1 MNKYNQIKTIR
12 YMGNKNRLLDFIIPE
27 IRKIAKRSD
36 IICDLMSGTG
46 AIAYALKDK
55 YTVYTNDIQYYSYI
69 IDKAIIEN
77 NKITVDKNIAILDL
91 QEHFFKNQSKK
102 IYHFFEDNFTDT
114 YFSGPQCCEIDSIR
128 YAIDQIKD
136 EYKKD
141 LYLTA
146 LMYAMSKCESTSGH
160 FAQYLPKDHK
170 RLVELRTKSIW
181 EEMLV
186 KCDDFSS
193 LVMSKFENKAF
204 NMDYKDLFQKEEFK
218 KVSCVYIDTPY
229 TGEQYSRFYHVLE
242 TVTKYDNPKLEFKAK
257 YRTDRFMSNFSLRS
271 TVKQEFKEMLSFL
284 SKENKKVVLS
294 YSTKGLIS
302 IDELEFIFSKTFK
315 HYKLIEKDY
324 QHSTQGKGTIKIN
337 EVLFVAYN

>member
-1 MNKYNQIKTIR
+1 MNNYNQIKTIR
-12 YMGNKNRLLDFIIPE
+12 YMGNKNKLLDFIIPE
-27 IRKIAKRSD
+27 IEKITKRGD

-69 IDKAIIEN
+69 ITKAIIEN
-77 NKITVDKNIAILDL
+77 NKVKINKKDAIQDLEDNYKKNLKDKKYN
-91 QEHFFKNQSKK
+91 
-102 IYHFFEDNFTDT
+102 FFENNFTDT

-128 YAIDQIKD
+128 YAIDQIRD

-146 LMYAMSKCESTSGH
+146 LMFSMSRCESTSGH
-160 FAQYLPKDHK
+160 FAQFLPKDHK
-170 RLVELRTKSIW
+170 RLVELRKKSVW
-181 EEMLV
+181 DEMLN
-186 KCDDFSS
+186 KCDDFDK
-193 LVMSKFENKAF
+193 LILTNYKNKSF
-204 NMDYKDLFQKEEFK
+204 NMDYKELFKLEDFK

-242 TVTKYDNPKLEFKAK
+242 TVTKYDNPKLEYKAK

-271 TVKQEFKEMLSFL
+271 MVKNEFKEMLTCL
-284 SKENKKVVLS
+284 SNENKKVVLS
-294 YSTKGLIS
+294 YSTKGLVPV
-302 IDELEFIFSKTFK
+302 DELEFIISKIFK

-324 QHSTQGKGTIKIN
+324 KHSMQGKGTISIS

>member
-1 MNKYNQIKTIR
+1 
-12 YMGNKNRLLDFIIPE
+12 MGNKNKLLDFIIPE
-27 IRKIAKRSD
+27 IEKITKRGD

-69 IDKAIIEN
+69 ITKAIIEN
-77 NKITVDKNIAILDL
+77 NKVKINKKDAIQDLEDNYKKNLKDKKYN
-91 QEHFFKNQSKK
+91 
-102 IYHFFEDNFTDT
+102 FFENNFTDT

-128 YAIDQIKD
+128 YAIDQIRD

-146 LMYAMSKCESTSGH
+146 LMFSMSRCESTSGH
-160 FAQYLPKDHK
+160 FAQFLPKDHK
-170 RLVELRTKSIW
+170 RLVELRKKSVW
-181 EEMLV
+181 DEMLN
-186 KCDDFSS
+186 KCDDFDK
-193 LVMSKFENKAF
+193 LILTNYKNKSF
-204 NMDYKDLFQKEEFK
+204 NMDYKELFKLEDFK

-242 TVTKYDNPKLEFKAK
+242 TVTKYDNPKLEYKAK

-271 TVKQEFKEMLSFL
+271 MVKNEFKEMLTCL
-284 SKENKKVVLS
+284 SNENKKVVLS
-294 YSTKGLIS
+294 YSTKGLVPV
-302 IDELEFIFSKTFK
+302 DELEFIISKIFK

-324 QHSTQGKGTIKIN
+324 KHSMQGKGTISIS

>member
-1 MNKYNQIKTIR
+1 
-12 YMGNKNRLLDFIIPE
+12 MGNKNKLLDFIIPE
-27 IRKIAKRSD
+27 IEKITKRGD

-69 IDKAIIEN
+69 ITKAIIEN
-77 NKITVDKNIAILDL
+77 NEVKINKKDAIQDLEDNYKKNLKDKKYN
-91 QEHFFKNQSKK
+91 
-102 IYHFFEDNFTDT
+102 FFENNFTDT

-128 YAIDQIKD
+128 YAIDQIRD

-146 LMYAMSKCESTSGH
+146 LMFSMSRCESTSGH
-160 FAQYLPKDHK
+160 FAQFLPKDHR
-170 RLVELRTKSIW
+170 RLVELRKKSVW
-181 EEMLV
+181 DEMLN
-186 KCDDFSS
+186 KCDDFDK
-193 LVMSKFENKAF
+193 LILTNYKNKSF
-204 NMDYKDLFQKEEFK
+204 NMDYKELFKLEDFK

-242 TVTKYDNPKLEFKAK
+242 TVTKYDNPKLEYKAK

-271 TVKQEFKEMLSFL
+271 MVKNEFKEMLTCL
-284 SKENKKVVLS
+284 SNENKKVVLS
-294 YSTKGLIS
+294 YSTKGLVPV
-302 IDELEFIFSKTFK
+302 DELEFIISKIFK

-324 QHSTQGKGTIKIN
+324 KHSMQGKGTISIS

>member
-1 MNKYNQIKTIR
+1 MNNYNQIKTIR
-12 YMGNKNRLLDFIIPE
+12 YMGNKNKLLDFIIPE
-27 IRKIAKRSD
+27 IEKITKRGD

-69 IDKAIIEN
+69 ITKAIIEN
-77 NKITVDKNIAILDL
+77 NEVKINKKDAIQDLEDNYKKNLKDKKYN
-91 QEHFFKNQSKK
+91 
-102 IYHFFEDNFTDT
+102 FFENNFTDT

-128 YAIDQIKD
+128 YAIDQIRD

-146 LMYAMSKCESTSGH
+146 LMFSMSRCESTSGH
-160 FAQYLPKDHK
+160 FAQFLPKDHK
-170 RLVELRTKSIW
+170 RLVELRKKSVW
-181 EEMLV
+181 DEMLN
-186 KCDDFSS
+186 KCDDFDK
-193 LVMSKFENKAF
+193 LILTNYKNKSF
-204 NMDYKDLFQKEEFK
+204 NMDYKELFKLEDFK

-242 TVTKYDNPKLEFKAK
+242 TVTKYDNPKLEYKAK

-271 TVKQEFKEMLSFL
+271 MVKNEFKEMLTCL
-284 SKENKKVVLS
+284 SNENKKVVLS
-294 YSTKGLIS
+294 YSTKGLVPV
-302 IDELEFIFSKTFK
+302 DELEFIISKIFK

-324 QHSTQGKGTIKIN
+324 KHSMQGKGTISIS

>member
-1 MNKYNQIKTIR
+1 MNNYNQIKTIR
-12 YMGNKNRLLDFIIPE
+12 YMGNKNKLLDFIIPE
-27 IRKIAKRSD
+27 IEKITKRGD

-69 IDKAIIEN
+69 ITKAIIEN
-77 NKITVDKNIAILDL
+77 NEVKINKKDAIQDLEDNYKKNLKDKKYN
-91 QEHFFKNQSKK
+91 
-102 IYHFFEDNFTDT
+102 FFENNFTDT

-128 YAIDQIKD
+128 YAIDQIRD

-146 LMYAMSKCESTSGH
+146 LMFSMSRCESTSGH
-160 FAQYLPKDHK
+160 FAQFLPKDHR
-170 RLVELRTKSIW
+170 RLVELRKKSVW
-181 EEMLV
+181 DEMLN
-186 KCDDFSS
+186 KCDDFDK
-193 LVMSKFENKAF
+193 LILTNYKNKSF
-204 NMDYKDLFQKEEFK
+204 NMDYKELFKLEDFK

-242 TVTKYDNPKLEFKAK
+242 TVTKYDNPKLEYKAK

-271 TVKQEFKEMLSFL
+271 MVKNEFKEMLTCL
-284 SKENKKVVLS
+284 SNENKKVVLS
-294 YSTKGLIS
+294 YSTKGLVPV
-302 IDELEFIFSKTFK
+302 DELEFIISKIFK

-324 QHSTQGKGTIKIN
+324 KHSMQGKGTISIS

>member
-1 MNKYNQIKTIR
+1 MNNYNQIKTIR
-12 YMGNKNRLLDFIIPE
+12 YMGNKNKLLDFIIPE
-27 IRKIAKRSD
+27 IKKITKKGE

-69 IDKAIIEN
+69 INKAIIEN
-77 NKITVDKNIAILDL
+77 NEITIDKNTAILDL
-91 QEHFFKNQSKK
+91 EKSFLKNQTEKK
-102 IYHFFEDNFTDT
+102 YNFFEKNFTDT

-128 YAIDQIKD
+128 YAIDQIKN

-146 LMYAMSKCESTSGH
+146 LMFSMSKCESTSGH

-170 RLVELRTKSIW
+170 RLVELRKKSIW
-181 EEMLV
+181 KEMLI
-186 KCDDFSS
+186 KCDDFNS
-193 LVMSKFENKAF
+193 LVMRDFNNKSF
-204 NMDYKDLFQKEEFK
+204 NLDYKELFKRKDFK
-218 KVSCVYIDTPY
+218 DVSCVYIDTPY
-229 TGEQYSRFYHVLE
+229 TCEQYSRFYHVLE

-257 YRTDRFMSNFSLRS
+257 YRTDRFMSNFSLR
-271 TVKQEFKEMLSFL
+271 TKVKQEFKDMLSFL

-294 YSTKGLIS
+294 YSTKGLVP
-302 IDELEFIFSKTFK
+302 IDELEFIFSKTFN

-324 QHSTQGKGTIKIN
+324 KHSTQGKGSIN
-337 EVLFVAYN
+337 ISEVLFIAYN